1 MGVRIV
7 RPERKIYHIPG
18 LGIQTIEAR
27 ASGAADEL
35 TLYATTTATSETV
48 TISRM
53 TPVGQNITIYWGDG
67 DSVVQ
72 APGDLAAESHVYAA
86 AGTYQI
92 TVSPASAIQ
101 QIDVRDAKLS
111 GLQSSQ
117 LAASPISQFVAS
129 ALGGAVAN
137 IINSADMAAWR
148 PSDWRLYSM
157 SAGNYTINSADMA
170 AWRPSQ
176 WHLYSMPAGGT
187 YTIDSADM
195 AAWRPS
201 YWWLYSMPA
210 GGTYTIDSADMAAW
224 RPTQWYLYSM
234 PAGNYTIYSADMA
247 AWRPSN
253 WRLYSMPAGD
263 YTIDSADMVA
273 WRPANWFLYSIAGG
287 GAAWTLTAADFA
299 GWTGCTYLQI
309 QNNVLL
315 STQVDAVLYGM
326 YQATLARTVNGGTL
340 NVGGTNAAPSGVYQP
355 ATSCPVG
362 AATPGKEVAHE
373 LKNDGCDAIAEGK
386 TWSTVDF
393 TA

>member
-1 MGVRIV
+1 M
-7 RPERKIYHIPG
+7 
-18 LGIQTIEAR
+18 
-27 ASGAADEL
+27 
-35 TLYATTTATSETV
+35 
-48 TISRM
+48 
-53 TPVGQNITIYWGDG
+53 
-67 DSVVQ
+67 
-72 APGDLAAESHVYAA
+72 AE
-86 AGTYQI
+86 
-92 TVSPASAIQ
+92 
-101 QIDVRDAKLS
+101 
-111 GLQSSQ
+111 
-117 LAASPISQFVAS
+117 
-129 ALGGAVAN
+129 
-137 IINSADMAAWR
+137 
-148 PSDWRLYSM
+148 
-157 SAGNYTINSADMA
+157 
-170 AWRPSQ
+170 
-176 WHLYSMPAGGT
+176 
-187 YTIDSADM
+187 
-195 AAWRPS
+195 WRPS

-224 RPTQWYLYSM
+224 RPTQWY
-234 PAGNYTIYSADMA
+234 
-247 AWRPSN
+247 
-253 WRLYSMPAGD
+253 LYSMPAGD

>member
-1 MGVRIV
+1 MLTGTRRGV
-7 RPERKIYHIPG
+7 
-18 LGIQTIEAR
+18 LSR

-35 TLYATTTATSETV
+35 TLCATTTAAGQTV
-48 TISRM
+48 TIFRM

-195 AAWRPS
+195 VAWRPS

-210 GGTYTIDSADMAAW
+210 GGTYTIDSADMVAW
-224 RPTQWYLYSM
+224 RPTSWFLYSM
-234 PAGNYTIYSADMA
+234 SAGNYTIDSADMA
-247 AWRPSN
+247 AWRPSD
-253 WRLYSMPAGD
+253 WRLYSMPAGT
-263 YTIDSADMVA
+263 YTIDSADMTA
-273 WRPANWFLYSIAGG
+273 WRPTSWWLHSIAGG

-299 GWTGCTYLQI
+299 GWTDCTNLQI
-309 QNNVLL
+309 QNNALL
-315 STQVDAVLYGM
+315 STQVNAILYGM
-326 YQATLARTVNGGTL
+326 YQAALARTVNGGTL

-355 ATSCPVG
+355 AASCPVG

-373 LKNDGCDAIAEGK
+373 LKNDGCDAIADGK